1 MTDRTTASRPVTI
14 GRAGASC
21 GDELGRSKRAVCRGG
36 ELVAHSLLEG
46 PEEALATIDPVC
58 LEIGGGRPARP
69 PPHYP
74 CAVLTQGLSL
84 FQQMLFLSFVAL
96 QCWRH
101 FPYIE

>member
-1 MTDRTTASRPVTI
+1 MGVPAQAVATSW
-14 GRAGASC
+14 GGASVQ
-21 GDELGRSKRAVCRGG
+21 SAGG

-58 LEIGGGRPARP
+58 LEIGGGRHARP

-96 QCWRH
+96 KCRRH